1 MFVLFLLI
9 LGAACFLCITS
20 PRNAILAILAIGF
33 LQDPFRKI
41 IPGEPIFLIVTVGL
55 VFGVVFLST
64 VQRQGVGG
72 LSTPFIGWS
81 SLTKQPLTAFFIV
94 LALQFVHSMVRYG
107 NPLISLIGLLSYTAP
122 FFAIVV
128 GYYLVTR
135 SNDIRAFM
143 KVYVL
148 VGILLSITV
157 ILSFSGFELKIFK
170 EVGKGLLIY
179 DQGTIL
185 RSFSGF
191 MRTGEIAAWHMATA
205 CCFIIVLF
213 FSSKNRAPALLVVF
227 LVLLLMAAI
236 AFTGRRKMLMLVT
249 IFGMLYG
256 VGFAYYRRQFSVSY
270 LITAVTLV
278 FCVWLVVELIAPGGY
293 GDGVG
298 NYIARGTSVYSS
310 ASGRALELGLR
321 PINWAFNR
329 VGVLGGGLGI
339 ASQGSHFFNVTSIA
353 GGSGEGGL
361 GKIMVE
367 LGVPGLLV
375 SVWLMYALARYI
387 SVAIKLSAQNFV
399 PMSLMPLMLG
409 IAGILLVNVLTFAVA
424 TQVYGDMFILIL
436 IGLLAGFL
444 FALPK
449 LVVQEIKDNGPQHK
463 ADALS
468 TGSFH
473 NR

>member
-1 MFVLFLLI
+1 MLTLFLII
-9 LGAACFLCITS
+9 LAVACIASMTS
-20 PRNAILAILAIGF
+20 PRYAIVSILAIGF
-33 LQDPFRKI
+33 LQDPFRKLV
-41 IPGEPIFLIVTVGL
+41 PGEPIYFIVTVGF

-64 VQRQGVGG
+64 LQREGIGG
-72 LSTPFIGWS
+72 LATPFTGW
-81 SLTKQPLTAFFIV
+81 TTITRQPLNLFFAV
-94 LALQFVHSMVRYG
+94 LGLQFAHSMVRYG
-107 NPLISLIGLLSYTAP
+107 NPFVSLIGLLSYTAP

-128 GYYLVTR
+128 GYYMVER

-143 KVYVL
+143 KVYVV
-148 VGILLSITV
+148 VGFVLSLTV
-157 ILSFSGFELKIFK
+157 WLSFSGIEMKVFK

-191 MRTGEIAAWHMATA
+191 MRTGEIAAWHMATS

-213 FSSKNRAPALLVVF
+213 FASKSRASALLVV
-227 LVLLLMAAI
+227 LVILFMMAAI

-256 VGFAYYRRQFSVSY
+256 VGFAYYRKQFSVSY
-270 LITAVTLV
+270 LVTAASLI
-278 FCVWLVVELIAPGGY
+278 FCVWLAVELVAPGGY
-293 GDGVG
+293 GDGLG

-310 ASGRALELGLR
+310 ASERALELGLR

-329 VGVLGGGLGI
+329 VGFLGGGLGI
-339 ASQGSHFFNVTSIA
+339 ASQGSHFFNVSTIA

-375 SVWLMYALARYI
+375 SLWLMYALARYI
-387 SVAIKLSAQNFV
+387 STSIRLSAQNFV
-399 PMSLMPLMLG
+399 PERLMPLMLG

-449 LVVQEIKDNGPQHK
+449 LVAREIQEGG
-463 ADALS
+463 
-468 TGSFH
+468 GS
-473 NR
+473 